1 MVMTMATYVLVH
13 GRGSGGWLWDPV
25 AGLLREAGHVVH
37 APTLL
42 GVGERAGEGGPATN
56 VTTHV
61 RQIVGLIEEQA
72 SEVVVLVG
80 FSYGGVVVEGV
91 AAAIPER
98 IARLVLVDAV
108 LPVEGKSI
116 LDSFPGAAAEQ
127 LRSVAHA
134 RGEGWKLPPLDLA
147 LAGGIGAVEPG
158 VDAAEIERV
167 LEERRGSH
175 PIGTYEEAFK
185 GNGSSVERVE
195 RHYIV
200 CTDKPP
206 DGRDRS
212 LALARRLREDGWR
225 VDELP
230 TGHFPMRSM
239 PNALTSLLL
248 LRSQA

>member
-1 MVMTMATYVLVH
+1 
-13 GRGSGGWLWDPV
+13 LWDPV

-42 GVGERAGEGGPATN
+42 GVGERSGEGGPATN

-61 RQIVGLIEEQA
+61 QQIVGLIGEQT

-91 AAAIPER
+91 AAAIPKR
-98 IARLVLVDAV
+98 IAQLVLVDAV
-108 LPVEGKSI
+108 MPVEGKSI
-116 LDSFPGAAAEQ
+116 LDSLPGSAADQ
-127 LRSVAHA
+127 LRSVADA
-134 RGEGWKLPPLDLA
+134 QGEGWKLPPLDLV
-147 LAGGIGAVEPG
+147 GGIGAVEPG
-158 VDAAEIERV
+158 VDAAEIEQ
-167 LEERRGSH
+167 LLQERRGSH
-175 PIGTYEEAFK
+175 PIGTYEEVFTRE
-185 GNGSSVERVE
+185 SSVERVA

-206 DGRDRS
+206 EVRDRS
-212 LALARRLREDGWR
+212 LELARRLREDGWR

-230 TGHFPMRSM
+230 TGHFAMRSM

-248 LRSQA
+248 VGQA